1 MKIKNWEKFNEMDAG
16 VYRRA
21 AKKLKDNYPGTDP
34 ARIKR
39 LQEHPA
45 FLMDLEEKERER
57 ESLELYKDIEPFKF
71 SSKGINFTGRYIGT
85 SPGMTMDMWIDNEK
99 QIISIAPYFIMEDED
114 GNSHMIS
121 PFWIEK
127 NNDDDKVF
135 AYGPFNVEES
145 PWGETFDEG
154 GDEPILLTTRKDANR
169 LLNILKS
176 DYNDINAF
184 NSRKWK
190 PGEKQEFMSMYRQLL
205 DKTNPKLISK

>member
-39 LQEHPA
+39 LQEHPN
-45 FLMDLEEKERER
+45 FLRELKEKERER

-71 SSKGINFTGRYIGT
+71 SGKGINFTGRYIGT
-85 SPGMTMDMWIDNEK
+85 SPGMTMDMWIDGEK
-99 QIISIAPYFIMEDED
+99 EVISIAPYFVMEDED
-114 GNSHMIS
+114 GNPPYMIS

-127 NNDDDKVF
+127 TDKVF
-135 AYGPFNVEES
+135 VTGPFNVEES
-145 PWGETFDEG
+145 QWCEIFEEG

-169 LLNILKS
+169 LLNIIKS
-176 DYNDINAF
+176 DYNDIKAF
-184 NSRKWK
+184 NSRKWE
-190 PGEKQEFMSMYRQLL
+190 PGEKQEFLSAYRQLL
-205 DKTNPKLISK
+205 DETNPKLISR